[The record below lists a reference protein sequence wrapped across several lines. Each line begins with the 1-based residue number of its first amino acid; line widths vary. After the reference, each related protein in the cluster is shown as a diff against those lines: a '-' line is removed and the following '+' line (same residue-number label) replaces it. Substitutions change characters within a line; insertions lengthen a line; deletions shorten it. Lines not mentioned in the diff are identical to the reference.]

1 MDRAAA
7 EYDARAGEYAR
18 IADHV
23 RSMRDGVNDI
33 RATAYSD
40 DGFVTV
46 VVDGRGEVVELDL
59 DPRVYRDQDPEALAA
74 AIVATIHAAA
84 EEAEQSAIRFAE
96 KLLPPRRG
104 GDIDPMFDPVL
115 HMLEDPR

>member
-18 IADHV
+18 IADQV
-23 RSMRDGVNDI
+23 RAMRDGVDDI

-40 DGFVTV
+40 DGLVSAV
-46 VVDGRGEVVELDL
+46 VGGRGEVVELEL
-59 DPRVYRDQDPEALAA
+59 DPRVYRDQNPAALAET
-74 AIVATIHAAA
+74 ILATIHAAA

-96 KLLPPRRG
+96 KLLPARRG

-115 HMLEDPR
+115 HMLEDRR